1 MKIGNKRKKELVSE
15 TEKGVLIE
23 SMAGFP
29 QAGSGLISAQL
40 SRAFFIQNGEIQYP
54 MKGGMVSGVAF
65 DWFRKVSGISK
76 DSKQFQNAVVP
87 SLRIEDVKVVG
98 T

>member
-1 MKIGNKRKKELVSE
+1 VDNKKKEELVSE
-15 TEKGVLIE
+15 TKKGVLIE

-29 QAGSGLISAQL
+29 QTGSGLISAQL
-40 SRAFFIQNGEIQYP
+40 SRAFFIQNGEVQHPI
-54 MKGGMVSGVAF
+54 KGGMISGIAF
-65 DWFRKVSGISK
+65 DWFKQVSGIGR

-98 T
+98 A